1 MCVKYILCNIKS
13 HTVNAVCQ
21 NNHFL
26 LYLLDT
32 STQDIHSRV
41 QARFTSF
48 IKLPYYE
55 VSQETNKN
63 CIM

>member
-32 STQDIHSRV
+32 STQDIHSRSSP
-41 QARFTSF
+41 FYKF
-48 IKLPYYE
+48 YKIPYYE
-55 VSQETNKN
+55 VSQGTNKN
-63 CIM
+63 RIM